1 MGLFTKKIG
10 PVFLK
15 ETSDI
20 DAYIENLQT
29 LSEKVSGDGAKLIEQ
44 KLICARTG
52 RSGENKIAYELKN
65 SGMDMYILHD
75 IYLEYNDTSAQID
88 YIVITRQHTYIIECK
103 MLSGNITIDSTGS
116 FIRNYKLSSGE
127 LKQEGIYSPVRQ
139 NSIHLQVLKDVWMNN
154 KSNYFTRNAFEK
166 NFENNFQSVIV
177 LANPKTCLFMDR
189 APKDVK
195 DQVIRADQLITYIR
209 TKDSDS
215 KNNRSNAHM
224 LEEAQFYLNR
234 HTSGKYDYAQKY
246 AELAFNMKTGSDPA
260 PENRNGNTYVSKEL
274 LQKSLKAFRL
284 KQSRAEEIKPYL
296 IFNDAQM
303 EDLLL
308 KMPQTQGD
316 LLKVSGFGDAKV
328 NKYGEEILKILWSP
342 VSSAE

>member
-20 DAYIENLQT
+20 DTYIDNLQN
-29 LSEKVSGDGAKLIEQ
+29 LSQKVSGDGAKLIEQ

-103 MLSGNITIDSTGS
+103 MLFGNITVDNTGS

-139 NSIHLQVLKDVWMNN
+139 NAIHLQVLKDICLNN
-154 KSNYFTRNAFEK
+154 KSNFFTRNTFEK

-209 TKDSDS
+209 TKDNNS

-224 LEEAQFYLNR
+224 LEEAQFYLSR
-234 HTSGKYDYAQKY
+234 HISGKYDYAQKY
-246 AELAFNMKTGSDPA
+246 AELAFNMKAGPA
-260 PENRNGNTYVSKEL
+260 PESQTGKPYASKET
-274 LQKSLKAFRL
+274 LQKNLKAFRL

-296 IFNDAQM
+296 IFNDAQL

-308 KMPQTQGD
+308 KMPQTQSD

-342 VSSAE
+342 TAPTE